1 MIYNWFWC
9 FISLIT
15 KVINRFLQFFY
26 LYLNEYT
33 KSILFYEIKLFQL
46 YYVLHLLRITFL
58 NIFSCLVYI
67 SISFFVQCYIR
78 DWWHFFYLSR
88 NWRFM
93 SGSTYFDIFRFAEL
107 PHIFCLIR
115 DNRNSIFN
123 SQFDNR
129 NYDAASHCTI
139 DTVVSSIFLCVVC
152 DLFLEYIFFYNFIFI
167 ICNIQ
172 SIHIYYY
179 NSINIFITIIDNFS

>member
-1 MIYNWFWC
+1 
-9 FISLIT
+9 
-15 KVINRFLQFFY
+15 
-26 LYLNEYT
+26 
-33 KSILFYEIKLFQL
+33 
-46 YYVLHLLRITFL
+46 
-58 NIFSCLVYI
+58 
-67 SISFFVQCYIR
+67 
-78 DWWHFFYLSR
+78 
-88 NWRFM
+88 M

-107 PHIFCLIR
+107 PRIFCLIR

-152 DLFLEYIFFYNFIFI
+152 DLFPEYIFLFIIFLIFI

-179 NSINIFITIIDNFS
+179 NSINIFIIIIDNFSKVNYLLFFIHYLMVIALASSYYNVHIITF